1 MKQIIEKA
9 SKGPDLIPAKQPI
22 NTYKW
27 KPKGNGIRIR
37 DHMIFRIQA
46 FQHNF
51 STAGNKPE
59 VH

>member
-27 KPKGNGIRIR
+27 KPKVRR
-37 DHMIFRIQA
+37 DSNPRPHDF
-46 FQHNF
+46 
-51 STAGNKPE
+51 
-59 VH
+59 